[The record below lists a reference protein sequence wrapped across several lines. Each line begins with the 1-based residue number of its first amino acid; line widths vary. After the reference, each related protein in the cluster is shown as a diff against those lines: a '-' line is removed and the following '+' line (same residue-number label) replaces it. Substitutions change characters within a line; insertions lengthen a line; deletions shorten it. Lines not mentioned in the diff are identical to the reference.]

1 MILTDFVR
9 EHMME
14 NPSILSKE
22 DFEFFDSMVFKDKGK
37 TLKRILHN
45 PNNTTLFFDKGFVS
59 FNIIFKDGDGYDED
73 IVCDLLVFFK
83 TKDSKHKRDFL
94 LEGFWNFLKTN
105 ECTKVN
111 MHTKINPEFWEKN
124 YGFKTLRYEMELDL

>member
-9 EHMME
+9 KYCME
-14 NPSILSKE
+14 EPSILSEE
-22 DFEFFDSMVFKDKGK
+22 DFKFFDNMVFKDKGK
-37 TLKRILHN
+37 TLAKISHN
-45 PNNTTLFFDKGFVS
+45 PNNTTFFFNKGFVS
-59 FNIIFKDGDGYDED
+59 FNIVFKDGDGYNED

-83 TKDSKHKRDFL
+83 TKDSKYKRDFL
-94 LEGFWNFLKTN
+94 LEGFWDFLRANK
-105 ECTKVN
+105 CTKVN